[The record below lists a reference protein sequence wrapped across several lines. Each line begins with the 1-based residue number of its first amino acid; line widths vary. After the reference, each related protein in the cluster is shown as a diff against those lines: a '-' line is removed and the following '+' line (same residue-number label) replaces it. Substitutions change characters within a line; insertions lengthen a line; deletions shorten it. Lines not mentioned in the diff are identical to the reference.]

1 MTLKEALLQGQ
12 RLLEDAG
19 VSSPRLTAEVLL
31 AHAASQNRAWL
42 YAHSTDE
49 LIELW
54 WIHYGRYLHQR
65 IEGMPTQYIT
75 GKQEFYGRDFRV
87 TPDVLIPRPET
98 EHLIEAAL
106 ACGGETILDVGTGSG
121 IIAVTLAL
129 ETKAQVTATDIS
141 SAALRVAEDNARRL
155 GAQVEFIECDLI
167 PEARTS
173 DLIVS
178 NPPYVA
184 LGDKATLQREVRD
197 HEPSLA
203 LFAGDDGLDVYR
215 RLIPAATNALNPNG
229 WLVMEIGAGQD
240 DAVGAM
246 LSSWN
251 GVEIRKDLAG
261 LPRIAI
267 AQRP

>member
-12 RLLEDAG
+12 RLLEEADIA
-19 VSSPRLTAEVLL
+19 SPRLTAEVLL
-31 AHAASQNRAWL
+31 AHATNHDRAWL

-65 IEGMPTQYIT
+65 IQGTPTQYIT
-75 GKQEFYGRDFRV
+75 GKQEFYGREFRV

-106 ACGGETILDVGTGSG
+106 ACGGETILDVGTGTG
-121 IIAVTLAL
+121 AIAITLAL
-129 ETKAQVTATDIS
+129 ETKARITATDIS
-141 SAALRVAEDNARRL
+141 PAAIRIAEDNASRL
-155 GAQVEFIECDLI
+155 GAQVEFVECDLI
-167 PEARTS
+167 PSNRTF

-184 LGDKATLQREVRD
+184 LRDKPTLQPEVRD
-197 HEPSLA
+197 HEPALA
-203 LFAGDDGLDVYR
+203 LFAGDDGLDIYR
-215 RLIPAATNALNPNG
+215 RLIPAAANALNSNG
-229 WLVMEIGAGQD
+229 WLVMEIGADQA
-240 DAVGAM
+240 DAIGAM
-246 LSSWN
+246 LASWTHV
-251 GVEIRKDLAG
+251 GVRKDLAG
-261 LPRIAI
+261 RPRIVI

>member
-12 RLLEDAG
+12 RLLEDA
-19 VSSPRLTAEVLL
+19 VVVSPRLTAEVLL
-31 AHAASQNRAWL
+31 AHATNRDREWL

-65 IEGMPTQYIT
+65 IEGRPTQYII
-75 GKQEFYGRDFRV
+75 GKQEFYSREFRV

-98 EHLIEAAL
+98 EHVIEAAL

-121 IIAVTLAL
+121 IIAITLAL
-129 ETKAQVTATDIS
+129 ETKARVTATDIS
-141 SAALRVAEDNARRL
+141 PAALRIAEDNARRL

-167 PEARTS
+167 PANRTF

-184 LGDKATLQREVRD
+184 LKDKDTLQREVRD
-197 HEPSLA
+197 HEPELA
-203 LFAGDDGLDVYR
+203 LYGGHDGFEIYR
-215 RLIPAATNALNPNG
+215 CLIPAASAALNPNG
-229 WLVMEIGAGQD
+229 FLVMEIGADQSD
-240 DAVGAM
+240 TVGAM
-246 LSSWN
+246 LASWTS
-251 GVEIRKDLAG
+251 VEFRKDLAG
-261 LPRIAI
+261 IPRVAV
-267 AQRP
+267 ARKP